1 MKAMSILELRTLVT
15 DLGALLMGA
24 QLQDVIAND
33 RGLAL
38 GFRGSKHFWL
48 TLDMNPSNP
57 FCLVFAD
64 YCPFKK
70 GSKPKPLALFLNSHG
85 KNLYFSKVWLE
96 EDYGRVLHI
105 ELANNQK
112 KTCELKLIL
121 IPRQANMLVVADEKS
136 ISWEKPRELQVHAET
151 GELPQPRSVDE
162 IHKEWLAE
170 FQGGAKPSVD
180 PRAQWEKK
188 KSKDL
193 DKKRKALEEIEST
206 LAENAAE
213 KLYEA
218 GEFLKSLA
226 PQDFTHKKVPLEWQA
241 FLDFKKSVFA
251 NIEVVFEKAKQSASK
266 VQGTEAR
273 RQILIAEIAK
283 LEKSTFESS
292 QRDAVARPKLDDLM
306 KGQEVKGRKLHLE
319 SGAIVYCGKSAADN
333 LALLRRAKA
342 WDYWLHLKDYPGAH
356 AIVHRSRAQELPFE
370 ELQKAALWVLKE
382 SLSSKAFLE
391 GEKYAVVLVECRF
404 VRPIKGDKLGRVTYH
419 SEKQFMVTS

>member
-1 MKAMSILELRTLVT
+1 MKAMSLLELRTLVT
-15 DLGALLMGA
+15 ELGELLADA
-24 QLQDVIAND
+24 QLQDVISND

-38 GFRGSKHFWL
+38 GFRGTKHFWL

-85 KNLYFSKVWLE
+85 KNLYFSKIWLE
-96 EDYGRVLHI
+96 EAYGRVVRI
-105 ELANNQK
+105 ELANSQK
-112 KTCELKLIL
+112 SCELQLIL
-121 IPRQANMLVVADEKS
+121 IPRQANMLVESEGKS
-136 ISWEKPRELQVHAET
+136 IAWEKPRELQVQTET
-151 GELPQPRSVDE
+151 GELPEPRDIGE
-162 IHKEWLAE
+162 IHEEWLAE
-170 FQGGAKPSVD
+170 FQGGVRPSID

-188 KSKDL
+188 KTKDL
-193 DKKRKALEEIEST
+193 EKKRKALDEIEKT
-206 LAENAAE
+206 LAENSAD
-213 KLYEA
+213 KYYELGA
-218 GEFLKSLA
+218 YLKTLA
-226 PQDFTHKKVPLEWQA
+226 PEDFTLKKVPTVWHGL
-241 FLDFKKSVFA
+241 LDFKQKLFA
-251 NIEVVFEKAKQSASK
+251 NIEIVFEKAKQAASK
-266 VQGTEAR
+266 VQGTEER
-273 RQILIAEIAK
+273 RQILIKEIEK

-292 QRDAVARPKLDDLM
+292 QRDANSRPKVDDLM
-306 KGQEVKGRKLHLE
+306 KSTEAKGRKLHLE

-356 AIVHRSRAQELPFE
+356 AIVHRSRDQELPFE

-382 SLSSKAFLE
+382 SLSSKTFMP

-419 SEKQFMVTS
+419 SEKQFMVTA